1 MSATIPVAGG
11 RYAPTSIAPS
21 VESLIA
27 EPPIAPPYMHPP
39 TLSGP
44 YEKNVDGD
52 ATEIVMN
59 RLPREGIN
67 ITYCKAVGGA
77 VESGPSFAMQPNN
90 AQGNQTPLSGRTVLY
105 GDAD

>member
-27 EPPIAPPYMHPP
+27 EPP
-39 TLSGP
+39 
-44 YEKNVDGD
+44 
-52 ATEIVMN
+52 TEIVMN

-77 VESGPSFAMQPNN
+77 GESGPSFAMQPNN
-90 AQGNQTPLSGRTVLY
+90 AQGNQTPLSGHTVLY